1 MDKTLYHYHG
11 NVKQFDSIVIRNF
24 QGQTLACSDKQALN
38 NLAYQVKKILKL
50 APTAKLS
57 LDSKY
62 LSC

>member
-24 QGQTLACSDKQALN
+24 QGQTLACSDKQALS
-38 NLAYQVKKILKL
+38 NLAYQAKKILKL
-50 APTAKLS
+50 APTAKVI
-57 LDSKY
+57 LDSKC

>member
-38 NLAYQVKKILKL
+38 NFAYQAKKILKL
-50 APTAKLS
+50 ASNAKIT
-57 LDSKY
+57 LDSKS
-62 LSC
+62 LIS